1 MYLLKKLGQF
11 FIYSN
16 VFVSFCVLAL
26 CQSTSIIIGV
36 SSSHLF
42 PFVFF
47 STLFAYN
54 FQRMVRFITSNEQSA
69 HLDWLNKNRIVIILI
84 TIISLFLSVYY
95 ALSLSIST
103 FYFLIPA
110 SIISLSYPIKIIPL
124 VGQKISLREM
134 PGAKIFLIALVWS
147 IYSVALVTL
156 ENESFYSLDNLLLF
170 ISRFSFILAI
180 TIPFDIRDLKY
191 DDLSLKTIPQIFGE
205 QKAKMIALYCLA
217 FFELVSIFHFFVG
230 DFSWQILLALMLT
243 SLLSGILI
251 IKSSQEKNNFFFSF
265 WLEGVSI
272 IMYLLLFIIP
282 LDFGILAL

>member
-1 MYLLKKLGQF
+1 MDLLKKLGQF

-16 VFVSFCVLAL
+16 VFVSFCVLVL

-36 SSSHLF
+36 DSSHLL

-47 STLFAYN
+47 STLFVYN
-54 FQRMVRFITSNEQSA
+54 FHRIVRYNLNKEQSTN
-69 HLDWLNKNRIVIILI
+69 LDWLNKNRLFIIII
-84 TIISLFLSVYY
+84 TVISLFLSVYY
-95 ALSLSIST
+95 AVSLSFST

-124 VGQKISLREM
+124 AGQKVSLREL
-134 PGAKIFLIALVWS
+134 PRAKIFLIALVWS
-147 IYSVALVTL
+147 IVSVVLVTL
-156 ENESFYSLDNLLLF
+156 ENKSFYSLDTLLLF
-170 ISRFSFILAI
+170 ISRFSFVLAI

-205 QKAKMIALYCLA
+205 QKAKTIALYCLA
-217 FFELVSIFHFFVG
+217 FFEFISIFHFFVG
-230 DFSWQILLALMLT
+230 NFSWQILLALMLT

-251 IKSSQEKNNFFFSF
+251 IKSSQEKNNLFFSF
-265 WLEGVSI
+265 WVEGASI

-282 LDFGILAL
+282 LAFGIFAL

>member
-1 MYLLKKLGQF
+1 MDLLKKLGQF

-36 SSSHLF
+36 DSSHLL

-54 FQRMVRFITSNEQSA
+54 FQRMVRFIPSKEQSA
-69 HLDWLNKNRIVIILI
+69 HLDWLKKNRLVIILI
-84 TIISLFLSVYY
+84 TVISLSLSFYY
-95 ALSLSIST
+95 ALSLSFST

-110 SIISLSYPIKIIPL
+110 SIISLTYPIKIIPL
-124 VGQKISLREM
+124 GSQKVSLREL
-134 PGAKIFLIALVWS
+134 PRAKIFLIALVWS
-147 IYSVALVTL
+147 TVSVALVTL
-156 ENESFYSLDNLLLF
+156 ETDLFYSLDPLLLF
-170 ISRFSFILAI
+170 IRRFSFVLAI

-217 FFELVSIFHFFVG
+217 FFELISIFHFFVG
-230 DFSWQILLALMLT
+230 DFSLQLLLALMLT

-251 IKSSQEKNNFFFSF
+251 IRSSQVKNNFFFSF
-265 WLEGVSI
+265 WVEGASI

-282 LDFGILAL
+282 LAFGILAL

>member
-1 MYLLKKLGQF
+1 MDLLKKLGQF

-36 SSSHLF
+36 DSSHLF

-47 STLFAYN
+47 SSLFVYN
-54 FQRMVRFITSNEQSA
+54 FQRMVRFSPYKEQSA
-69 HLDWLNKNRIVIILI
+69 HQDWLNKNRLVIILI
-84 TIISLFLSVYY
+84 TIISLLLSFYY
-95 ALSLSIST
+95 ALSLSFST

-124 VGQKISLREM
+124 AGQKISLREL
-134 PGAKIFLIALVWS
+134 PRAKIFLIALVWS
-147 IYSVALVTL
+147 TVSVTLVTS
-156 ENESFYSLDNLLLF
+156 ENESFYSLDTLLLF
-170 ISRFSFILAI
+170 ISRFSFVLAI

-230 DFSWQILLALMLT
+230 DFSWQLLLALMLT

-251 IKSSQEKNNFFFSF
+251 IISSQEKNNFFFSF

-272 IMYLLLFIIP
+272 IMNLLLFIIP
-282 LDFGILAL
+282 LAFGILAL

>member
-1 MYLLKKLGQF
+1 VELLKKIVQF

-16 VFVSFCVLAL
+16 VFVSFCVIAL

-36 SSSHLF
+36 DSSHLL

-54 FQRMVRFITSNEQSA
+54 FQRILRFSSSKEQSA
-69 HLDWLNKNRIVIILI
+69 HLEWFNNNRPFIILI
-84 TIISLFLSVYY
+84 TVIS
-95 ALSLSIST
+95 LSLSVHYAFNLSFST

-124 VGQKISLREM
+124 GSQKISLREL
-134 PGAKIFLIALVWS
+134 PIAKIFLIALVWS
-147 IYSVALVTL
+147 IVSVALVTL
-156 ENESFYSLDNLLLF
+156 ENDSFYSLDTILLF

-217 FFELVSIFHFFVG
+217 NFELISIFHFLIG

-265 WLEGVSI
+265 WVEGASI
-272 IMYLLLFIIP
+272 IMYLLLFLIP
-282 LDFGILAL
+282 LAFGILAL

>member
-1 MYLLKKLGQF
+1 MDLLKKLGQF
-11 FIYSN
+11 FVYGN
-16 VFVSFCVLAL
+16 VFVSFCVLVL

-36 SSSHLF
+36 DSSHLL

-47 STLFAYN
+47 STLFVYN
-54 FQRMVRFITSNEQSA
+54 FHRIVRYNLNKEQSA
-69 HLDWLNKNRIVIILI
+69 NRDWLNKNRLFIIII
-84 TIISLFLSVYY
+84 TVISLFLSVYY
-95 ALSLSIST
+95 AVSLSFST

-124 VGQKISLREM
+124 LGQKVSLREL
-134 PGAKIFLIALVWS
+134 PRAKIFLIALVWS
-147 IYSVALVTL
+147 IVSVVLVTI
-156 ENESFYSLDNLLLF
+156 ENKSFYSLDTLLLF
-170 ISRFSFILAI
+170 VSRFSFVLAI

-205 QKAKMIALYCLA
+205 QKAKTIALYCLA
-217 FFELVSIFHFFVG
+217 FFELISIFHFFVG

-251 IKSSQEKNNFFFSF
+251 IISSQEKNNFFFSF

-272 IMYLLLFIIP
+272 IMNLLLFIIP
-282 LDFGILAL
+282 LAFGILAL

>member
-1 MYLLKKLGQF
+1 MDLLKKLGQF
-11 FIYSN
+11 FVYSN
-16 VFVSFCVLAL
+16 VFVSFCVLVL

-36 SSSHLF
+36 DSSHLL

-47 STLFAYN
+47 STLFVYN
-54 FQRMVRFITSNEQSA
+54 FHRIVRYNLNKEQSA
-69 HLDWLNKNRIVIILI
+69 NLDWLNKNRLFIIII

-95 ALSLSIST
+95 AVSLSFST

-124 VGQKISLREM
+124 EGQKVSLREL
-134 PGAKIFLIALVWS
+134 PRAKIFLIALVWS
-147 IYSVALVTL
+147 IVSVVLVTL
-156 ENESFYSLDNLLLF
+156 ENKSFYSLDTLLLF
-170 ISRFSFILAI
+170 ISRFSFVLAI

-205 QKAKMIALYCLA
+205 QKAKTIALYCLA
-217 FFELVSIFHFFVG
+217 FFELISIFHFFVG

-251 IKSSQEKNNFFFSF
+251 IKSSQEKNKLFFSF
-265 WLEGVSI
+265 WVEGACI

-282 LDFGILAL
+282 LAFGIFAL

>member
-1 MYLLKKLGQF
+1 MDLLKKLGQF

-16 VFVSFCVLAL
+16 VFVSFCVLVL

-36 SSSHLF
+36 DSSHLL

-47 STLFAYN
+47 STLFVYN
-54 FQRMVRFITSNEQSA
+54 FHRIVRYNLNKEQSA
-69 HLDWLNKNRIVIILI
+69 NQDWLNKNRLFIIII
-84 TIISLFLSVYY
+84 TVISLFLSVYY
-95 ALSLSIST
+95 ALSLSFST

-124 VGQKISLREM
+124 VGQKVSLREL
-134 PGAKIFLIALVWS
+134 PRAKIFLIALVWS
-147 IYSVALVTL
+147 IVSVVLVTI
-156 ENESFYSLDNLLLF
+156 ENKSFYSLDTLLLF
-170 ISRFSFILAI
+170 VSRFSFVLAI

-205 QKAKMIALYCLA
+205 QKAKTIALYCLA
-217 FFELVSIFHFFVG
+217 FFELISIFHFFVG

-251 IKSSQEKNNFFFSF
+251 IKSSKEKNNLFFSF
-265 WLEGVSI
+265 WVEGASV

-282 LDFGILAL
+282 MAFGIFAL